1 VVSERTSFFRERGWW
16 CWRQAEGH
24 TFARLDRLA
33 THWKLQKGGNIFVSL
48 KKKNIFINIYDIFS
62 LWFLSL
68 EILDLKVRFPQ
79 FVKPLNAYYHN
90 LIFTMEEQ
98 VRRLIESHWKRRLWT
113 PLSSSNTSAH
123 TEHFNCQQ
131 CAQM

>member
-1 VVSERTSFFRERGWW
+1 MVV
-16 CWRQAEGH
+16 
-24 TFARLDRLA
+24 LA
-33 THWKLQKGGNIFVSL
+33 PGRRSHICTVGSPGDALETPKGGNIFVSL

-98 VRRLIESHWKRRLWT
+98 VRRLIESHWKRRLWP